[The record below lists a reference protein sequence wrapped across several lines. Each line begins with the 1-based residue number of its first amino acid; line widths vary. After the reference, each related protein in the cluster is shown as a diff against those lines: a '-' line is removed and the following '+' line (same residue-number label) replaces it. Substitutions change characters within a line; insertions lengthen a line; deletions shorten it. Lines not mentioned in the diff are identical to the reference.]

1 MNNKEMF
8 LHLCRFLSRTRNSNI
23 KFEFSSSCLSVYR
36 NNIFDSKIK
45 YDEITDKII
54 YWNINTPNIKDYI
67 DLDNYNRL
75 YHIIDISYENFKKQN
90 GIQYLNDCLEISNLS
105 NFDYYYNRLKKLSAL
120 RSLKEDGFDISKIYN
135 ENENDI
141 VKEKIQQDKL
151 NQMTLDDIFNT
162 FIKSI
167 NDLQCDYICND
178 DSEEGLITTG
188 IDNLFEELQ
197 QNPEIGIP
205 LQGKIYN
212 TVVRGARQKKYYLI
226 SGSTGSGKSRQMIGH
241 ACTIAFPER
250 FDTKKNKWIVTG
262 KGEKVLFFGTEME
275 KDETQTMILAHISGI
290 NEDKI
295 LNNYYEN
302 PEEKQ
307 RIYDAIKVM
316 QHYQDNFIFVRVGDP
331 SIGQVKSLIRK
342 EVLKYDIKYVFYDY
356 IFSSPGLLT
365 EYKNLNLREDVI
377 LTLLST
383 ALKDL
388 ANELNIFIM
397 SGTQLNG
404 NWQDFKGLRNQN
416 LIRGSK
422 GIVDKI
428 DVGGISLPV
437 TQEEHQTI
445 DILARKLG
453 KDLPTQVQDIYKV
466 RRGKYNR
473 VRIWSKVDLGTC
485 RTEDLFL
492 TDAEGNEIPIVLNE
506 YLFEDEIGSVI
517 NQNNERKEDS
527 KEIKELKEKTVEK
540 EFSWNDLI

>member
-1 MNNKEMF
+1 MAS
-8 LHLCRFLSRTRNSNI
+8 LSDKNAIMQVIGDLMKAPFILTDSKYILTKKDFDTPLAR
-23 KFEFSSSCLSVYR
+23 
-36 NNIFDSKIK
+36 NIFIAITKMIFENKMEKITVV
-45 YDEITDKII
+45 D
-54 YWNINTPNIKDYI
+54 I
-67 DLDNYNRL
+67 DNFFQQNE
-75 YHIIDISYENFKKQN
+75 ISYENFKKQN

-527 KEIKELKEKTVEK
+527 KEIKTLKEKTVEK

>member
-1 MNNKEMF
+1 MAS
-8 LHLCRFLSRTRNSNI
+8 LSDKNAIMQVIGDLMKAPFILTDSKYILTKKDFDTPLAR
-23 KFEFSSSCLSVYR
+23 
-36 NNIFDSKIK
+36 NIFIAITKMIFENKMEKITVV
-45 YDEITDKII
+45 D
-54 YWNINTPNIKDYI
+54 I
-67 DLDNYNRL
+67 DNFFQQNE
-75 YHIIDISYENFKKQN
+75 ISYENFKKQN
-90 GIQYLNDCLEISNLS
+90 GIQYLNDCLEISNSS

-527 KEIKELKEKTVEK
+527 KEIKTLKEKTVEK

>member
-1 MNNKEMF
+1 MASLSDKNAIMQIIGGLMKSPF
-8 LHLCRFLSRTRNSNI
+8 LLNDGKYIFTKNDFDLPLARNI
-23 KFEFSSSCLSVYR
+23 YIAITKMV
-36 NNIFDSKIK
+36 FDERLES
-45 YDEITDKII
+45 ITVVDI
-54 YWNINTPNIKDYI
+54 
-67 DLDNYNRL
+67 DNYFQQNET
-75 YHIIDISYENFKKQN
+75 SYDNFKKQN
-90 GIQYLNDCLEISNLS
+90 GIQYLNDCLEVSNLN
-105 NFDYYYNRLKKLSAL
+105 NFDYYYNRVKKLSAL
-120 RSLKEDGFDISKIYN
+120 RALKADGFDISKIYN
-135 ENENDI
+135 ENEIDV
-141 VKEKIQQDKL
+141 VKEKIQQEKL
-151 NQMTLDDIFNT
+151 NQMTLEDIFEVFTKN
-162 FIKSI
+162 I
-167 NDLQCDYICND
+167 NDLQYDYICKD
-178 DSEEGLITTG
+178 DSEEGFISTG
-188 IDNLFEELQ
+188 IANLFEELQ
-197 QNPEIGIP
+197 QNPEIGVP

-241 ACTIAFPER
+241 ACTIAFPEKY
-250 FDTKKNKWIVTG
+250 DTKKNKWIVTG

-295 LNNYYEN
+295 LNNYYET
-302 PEEKQ
+302 PDEKQ

-316 QHYQDNFIFVRVGDP
+316 EHYQENFIFVRVGDP
-331 SIGQVKSLIRK
+331 SIGQIKSLIRK

-388 ANELNIFIM
+388 ANELNVFIM

-437 TQEEHQTI
+437 TQEEHEVI
-445 DILARKLG
+445 DVLARKLG

-492 TDAEGNEIPIVLNE
+492 TDAEGNEIPIVCNE
-506 YLFEDEIGSVI
+506 YLFEDEMGSII
-517 NQNNERKEDS
+517 NQQQLQEMKEERKES
-527 KEIKELKEKTVEK
+527 NEIEALKKRTVEK
-540 EFSWNDLI
+540 EVAIEDLL

>member
-1 MNNKEMF
+1 MAS
-8 LHLCRFLSRTRNSNI
+8 LSDKNAIMQIIGDLMKTPFILNDSKYILTKNDFDTPLAR
-23 KFEFSSSCLSVYR
+23 
-36 NNIFDSKIK
+36 NIFIAISKMIFEEK
-45 YDEITDKII
+45 MESITVVDI
-54 YWNINTPNIKDYI
+54 
-67 DLDNYNRL
+67 DNYFQQNEV
-75 YHIIDISYENFKKQN
+75 SYENFKKQN
-90 GIQYLNDCLEISNLS
+90 GIQYLNDCLEVSNVN
-105 NFDYYYNRLKKLSAL
+105 NFDYYYNRMKKLSAL
-120 RSLKEDGFDISKIYN
+120 RALKADGFDISKIYN
-135 ENENDI
+135 ENEIDI
-141 VKEKIQQDKL
+141 VKERVQQEKL
-151 NQMTLDDIFNT
+151 NQMSLQDIFNM
-162 FIKSI
+162 FMKNI
-167 NDLQCDYICND
+167 NDLQYDYICKD
-178 DSEEGLITTG
+178 DSEEGFISDG
-188 IDNLFEELQ
+188 IANLFEELQ
-197 QNPEIGIP
+197 QNPEIGVP
-205 LQGKIYN
+205 LQGEIYN
-212 TVVRGARQKKYYLI
+212 TIVRGARQKKYYLI

-241 ACTIAFPER
+241 ACTIAFPEKY
-250 FDTKKNKWIVTG
+250 DIKKNKWVVTG
-262 KGEKVLFFGTEME
+262 KGEKILFFGTEME

-295 LNNYYEN
+295 LNNYYET

-316 QHYQDNFIFVRVGDP
+316 EHYQENFVFVRVGDP
-331 SIGQVKSLIRK
+331 SIGQIKSLIRK

-365 EYKNLNLREDVI
+365 EYKSLNLREDVI

-388 ANELNIFIM
+388 ANELNVFIM

-404 NWQDFKGLRNQN
+404 NWQEFKGLRNQN

-437 TQEEHQTI
+437 TQEEHKVV

-506 YLFEDEIGSVI
+506 YLFEDEMGSII
-517 NQNNERKEDS
+517 NRNELENRKEEK
-527 KEIKELKEKTVEK
+527 KEIKSEK
-540 EFSWNDLI
+540 EEISFEGLI

>member
-1 MNNKEMF
+1 M
-8 LHLCRFLSRTRNSNI
+8 
-23 KFEFSSSCLSVYR
+23 
-36 NNIFDSKIK
+36 
-45 YDEITDKII
+45 
-54 YWNINTPNIKDYI
+54 
-67 DLDNYNRL
+67 
-75 YHIIDISYENFKKQN
+75 
-90 GIQYLNDCLEISNLS
+90 
-105 NFDYYYNRLKKLSAL
+105 
-120 RSLKEDGFDISKIYN
+120 
-135 ENENDI
+135 
-141 VKEKIQQDKL
+141 
-151 NQMTLDDIFNT
+151 
-162 FIKSI
+162 
-167 NDLQCDYICND
+167 
-178 DSEEGLITTG
+178 
-188 IDNLFEELQ
+188 Q

-205 LQGKIYN
+205 LRGKIYN

-342 EVLKYDIKYVFYDY
+342 EVLKYNIKYVFYDY

>member
-1 MNNKEMF
+1 MAS
-8 LHLCRFLSRTRNSNI
+8 LSDKNAIMQIIGDLMKTPFILNDSKYILTKNDFDTPLAR
-23 KFEFSSSCLSVYR
+23 
-36 NNIFDSKIK
+36 NIFIAISKMIFEEK
-45 YDEITDKII
+45 MESITVVDI
-54 YWNINTPNIKDYI
+54 
-67 DLDNYNRL
+67 DNYFQQNEV
-75 YHIIDISYENFKKQN
+75 SYDNFKKQN
-90 GIQYLNDCLEISNLS
+90 GIQYLNDCLEVSNVN
-105 NFDYYYNRLKKLSAL
+105 NFDYYYNRMKKLSAL
-120 RSLKEDGFDISKIYN
+120 RALKADGFDISKIYN
-135 ENENDI
+135 ENEIDI
-141 VKEKIQQDKL
+141 VKERVQQEKL
-151 NQMTLDDIFNT
+151 NQMSLQDIFNM
-162 FIKSI
+162 FMKNI
-167 NDLQCDYICND
+167 NDLQYDYICKD
-178 DSEEGLITTG
+178 DSEEGFISDG
-188 IDNLFEELQ
+188 IANLFEELQ
-197 QNPEIGIP
+197 QNPEIGVP
-205 LQGKIYN
+205 LQGEIYN
-212 TVVRGARQKKYYLI
+212 TIVRGARQKKYYLI

-241 ACTIAFPER
+241 ACTIAFPEKY
-250 FDTKKNKWIVTG
+250 DIKKNRWVVTG
-262 KGEKVLFFGTEME
+262 KGDKILFFGTEME

-295 LNNYYEN
+295 LNNYYET

-316 QHYQDNFIFVRVGDP
+316 EHYKENFIFVRVGDP
-331 SIGQVKSLIRK
+331 SIGQIKSLIRK

-365 EYKNLNLREDVI
+365 EYKSLNLREDVI

-388 ANELNIFIM
+388 ANELNVFIM

-404 NWQDFKGLRNQN
+404 NWQEFKGLRNQN

-437 TQEEHQTI
+437 TQEEHKVV
-445 DILARKLG
+445 DILARKLD

-506 YLFEDEIGSVI
+506 YLFEDEMGSII
-517 NQNNERKEDS
+517 NRNELENRKEEK
-527 KEIKELKEKTVEK
+527 KEIKSEK
-540 EFSWNDLI
+540 EEISFEGLI

>member
-1 MNNKEMF
+1 MAS
-8 LHLCRFLSRTRNSNI
+8 LSDKNAIMQVIGDLMKAPFILTDSKYILTKKDFDTPLAR
-23 KFEFSSSCLSVYR
+23 
-36 NNIFDSKIK
+36 NIFIAITKMIFENKMEKITVV
-45 YDEITDKII
+45 D
-54 YWNINTPNIKDYI
+54 I
-67 DLDNYNRL
+67 DNFFQQNE
-75 YHIIDISYENFKKQN
+75 ISYENFKKQN

-178 DSEEGLITTG
+178 DSEEGLIATG

-302 PEEKQ
+302 SEEKQ

-527 KEIKELKEKTVEK
+527 KEIKKLKEKTVEK

>member
-1 MNNKEMF
+1 MASLSDKNAIMQIIGGLMKSPFLLYDSRYIFTKKDFDTPLARNIYIAITNMVFDNKLE
-8 LHLCRFLSRTRNSNI
+8 SINI
-23 KFEFSSSCLSVYR
+23 VD
-36 NNIFDSKIK
+36 I
-45 YDEITDKII
+45 
-54 YWNINTPNIKDYI
+54 
-67 DLDNYNRL
+67 DNYFQQNEA
-75 YHIIDISYENFKKQN
+75 SYENFKKQN
-90 GIQYLNDCLEISNLS
+90 GIQYLNDCMEVNNLN
-105 NFDYYYNRLKKLSAL
+105 NFDYYYNRMKKLSAL
-120 RSLKEDGFDISKIYN
+120 RALKSDGFDISRIYN
-135 ENENDI
+135 ENEFDV
-141 VKEKIQQDKL
+141 VKEHEQQEKL
-151 NQMTLDDIFNT
+151 NQMSVEDIFNT
-162 FIKSI
+162 FIKDI
-167 NDLQCDYICND
+167 NDLQYDYICKD

-188 IDNLFEELQ
+188 IKELFEELQ

-241 ACTIAFPER
+241 ACTIAFPEKY
-250 FDTKKNKWIVTG
+250 DLKKKSWVVTG
-262 KGEKVLFFGTEME
+262 EGEKILFFGTEME

-295 LNNYYEN
+295 LNNYYESE
-302 PEEKQ
+302 EEKQ
-307 RIYDAIKVM
+307 RVYNAIKIM
-316 QHYQDNFIFVRVGDP
+316 EHYKDNFVFVRVGDP

-437 TQEEHQTI
+437 TQEEHQVI
-445 DILARKLG
+445 DLLARKLG

-492 TDAEGNEIPIVLNE
+492 TDADGNEIPIVCNE
-506 YLFEDEIGSVI
+506 YLFEDEMGSII
-517 NQNNERKEDS
+517 NQRQLQQNKEEN
-527 KEIKELKEKTVEK
+527 KEIEKLKERTVEK
-540 EFSWNDLI
+540 EVTVKDLL

>member
-1 MNNKEMF
+1 MASLSDKNAMMQIIGGLMKSPF
-8 LHLCRFLSRTRNSNI
+8 LLNDGKYIFTKNDFDLPLARNI
-23 KFEFSSSCLSVYR
+23 YIAITKMV
-36 NNIFDSKIK
+36 FDERLES
-45 YDEITDKII
+45 ITVVDI
-54 YWNINTPNIKDYI
+54 
-67 DLDNYNRL
+67 DNYFQQNET
-75 YHIIDISYENFKKQN
+75 SYDNFKKQN
-90 GIQYLNDCLEISNLS
+90 GIQYLNDCLEVSNLN
-105 NFDYYYNRLKKLSAL
+105 NFDYYYNRVKKLSAL
-120 RSLKEDGFDISKIYN
+120 RALKADGFDISKIYN
-135 ENENDI
+135 ENEIDV
-141 VKEKIQQDKL
+141 VKEKIQQEKL
-151 NQMTLDDIFNT
+151 NQMTLEDIFEVFT
-162 FIKSI
+162 KSI
-167 NDLQCDYICND
+167 NDLQYDYICKD
-178 DSEEGLITTG
+178 DSEEGFISTG
-188 IDNLFEELQ
+188 IANLFEELQ
-197 QNPEIGIP
+197 QNPEIGVP

-241 ACTIAFPER
+241 ACTIAFPEKY
-250 FDTKKNKWIVTG
+250 DTKKNKWIVTG

-295 LNNYYEN
+295 LNNYYES
-302 PEEKQ
+302 PDEKQ
-307 RIYDAIKVM
+307 RIYDAIKIM
-316 QHYQDNFIFVRVGDP
+316 EHYQDNFIFVRVGDP
-331 SIGQVKSLIRK
+331 SIGQIKSLIRK

-388 ANELNIFIM
+388 ANELNVFIM

-437 TQEEHQTI
+437 TQEEHEVI
-445 DILARKLG
+445 DVLARKLG

-492 TDAEGNEIPIVLNE
+492 TDSEGNEIPIVCNE
-506 YLFEDEIGSVI
+506 YLFEDEMGSII
-517 NQNNERKEDS
+517 NQQQLQEMKEERKES
-527 KEIKELKEKTVEK
+527 NEIKTLKKRTVEK
-540 EFSWNDLI
+540 EVAIEDLL

>member
-1 MNNKEMF
+1 MAS
-8 LHLCRFLSRTRNSNI
+8 LSDKNAIMQVIGDLMKAPFILTDSKYILTKKDFDTPLAR
-23 KFEFSSSCLSVYR
+23 
-36 NNIFDSKIK
+36 NIFIAITKMIFENKMEKITVV
-45 YDEITDKII
+45 D
-54 YWNINTPNIKDYI
+54 I
-67 DLDNYNRL
+67 DNFFQQNE
-75 YHIIDISYENFKKQN
+75 ISYENFKKQN

-178 DSEEGLITTG
+178 DSEEGLIATG

-302 PEEKQ
+302 FEEKQ

-527 KEIKELKEKTVEK
+527 KEIKKLKEKTVEK